1 MILIKG
7 ADEIAWMAEA
17 GRIVAETFEAVREG
31 IVPGVSTEE
40 LDRLAHDLILK
51 KGGEAAFKGYRG
63 YPASICSS
71 VNEQVVHGI
80 PSGRKLRQGD
90 IVSVDLGV
98 RYKGFYG
105 DAAVTYAVGEVS
117 PAARM
122 LMRTTEEAL
131 WMGIEQ
137 AVEGNRVSDISHAI
151 QKHAEGRGFSMVRSF
166 VGHGIGRALH
176 EEPQVPNFGS
186 PGKGPRL
193 MKGMAL
199 AIEPMVNAGGWQ
211 VRVLEDG
218 WTAVTVDGSLSAHYE
233 HTIVVTGAQP
243 AVLTKLL

>member
-1 MILIKG
+1 
-7 ADEIAWMAEA
+7 MAEA

-31 IVPGVSTEE
+31 IIAGVSTEE
-40 LDRLAHDLILK
+40 LDRLAYDLILK
-51 KGGEAAFKGYRG
+51 KGGEPAFKGYRG
-63 YPASICSS
+63 YPASTCISI
-71 VNEQVVHGI
+71 NEQVVHGI

-98 RYKGFYG
+98 KYRGFYG
-105 DAAVTYAVGEVS
+105 DAAVTYAVGDAS
-117 PAARM
+117 PSARL

-131 WMGIEQ
+131 WQGIAQ
-137 AVEGNRVSDISHAI
+137 AVEGKRVSDIGHAI
-151 QKHAEGRGFSMVRSF
+151 QRHAEAKGFSMVRSF
-166 VGHGIGRALH
+166 VGHGIGRSLH
-176 EEPQVPNFGS
+176 EEPQVPNFGP

-218 WTAVTVDGSLSAHYE
+218 WTAVTADGSLSAHYE
-233 HTIVVTGAQP
+233 HTVVVTGAEP
-243 AVLTKLL
+243 LVLTKLPQVR

>member
-31 IVPGVSTEE
+31 IIPGVSTEE
-40 LDRLAHDLILK
+40 LDRLAYDLILK
-51 KGGEAAFKGYRG
+51 KGGEPAFKGYRG
-63 YPASICSS
+63 YPASTCISI
-71 VNEQVVHGI
+71 NEQVVHGI

-98 RYKGFYG
+98 KYKGFYG
-105 DAAVTYAVGEVS
+105 DAAVTYAVGDVGE
-117 PAARM
+117 AARL
-122 LMRTTEEAL
+122 LMQTTEEAL
-131 WMGIEQ
+131 WQGIGQ
-137 AVEGNRVSDISHAI
+137 AVEGKRVSDIGHAI
-151 QKHAEGRGFSMVRSF
+151 QKHAEAKGFSMVRSF
-166 VGHGIGRALH
+166 VGHGIGRSLH
-176 EEPQVPNFGS
+176 EEPHVPNFGP

-199 AIEPMVNAGGWQ
+199 AIEPMVNAGSWQ

-218 WTAVTVDGSLSAHYE
+218 WTAVTADGSLSAHFE
-233 HTIVVTGAQP
+233 HTVVVTGAEP
-243 AVLTKLL
+243 LVLTKLP